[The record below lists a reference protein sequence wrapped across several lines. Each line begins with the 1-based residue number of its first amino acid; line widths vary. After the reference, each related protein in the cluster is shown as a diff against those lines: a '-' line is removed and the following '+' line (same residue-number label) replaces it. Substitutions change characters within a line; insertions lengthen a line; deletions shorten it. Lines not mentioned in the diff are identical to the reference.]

1 MEYITLALAA
11 IAVIL
16 GIVILSKVNKL
27 ITMLHTPIVKRVSD
41 TNLKPNRHPVSAQ
54 DMAARNNDR
63 RENNR
68 NNDRRERGNSGNA
81 NRQER
86 SFNRDRND
94 RRNDRRNGRNE
105 VRSGR
110 RDFAQPETT
119 PVAAPVDNVP
129 SAPVDPVPA
138 PAVEETPRVEGGRR
152 ALPPRIH
159 VTLPEAPVAAPAA
172 PAAAEVE
179 TTLGAEFD
187 PAKVRYGRRN
197 VVKKIP
203 VEDSPESTEE
213 AQA

>member
-119 PVAAPVDNVP
+119 PVAA
-129 SAPVDPVPA
+129 
-138 PAVEETPRVEGGRR
+138 VEETPRVEGGRR
-152 ALPPRIH
+152 PLPPRIQA
-159 VTLPEAPVAAPAA
+159 TLPEAPVAAPAA
-172 PAAAEVE
+172 PVAAEVE

-197 VVKKIP
+197 VVKKMP